1 MFYNML
7 ITLDGSELAEAVLPY
22 AEEMANRFSCRKVI
36 LLRVVPPLRYFVEG
50 SFYEMGDTREKL
62 EADAQAYLQQVAKR
76 LNFKGLEMETEVRY
90 GEVAGEILDCTLE
103 RGIDLL
109 AMSTHG
115 YSGIKR
121 WVFGSVA
128 ERVLRSLTI
137 PILLIRPEEM
147 K

>member
-1 MFYNML
+1 MFYNL
-7 ITLDGSELAEAVLPY
+7 LVTLDGSELAEVVLPY
-22 AEEMANRFSCRKVI
+22 VEEVANRFSCRKLI
-36 LLRVVPPLRYFVEG
+36 LLQVVPPLRYFVEEG
-50 SFYEMGDTREKL
+50 IFQMEDTREKL
-62 EADAQAYLQQVAKR
+62 KTDAWGYLQQVRAR
-76 LNFKGLEMETEVRY
+76 LQRKGLEVETEVRY
-90 GEVAGEILDCTLE
+90 GEVADEIIDCAHD
-103 RGIDLL
+103 RGVDLL

-128 ERVLRSLTI
+128 EKVLRGINI

>member
-1 MFYNML
+1 MFYNIL
-7 ITLDGSELAEAVLPY
+7 VTLDGSELAQTVLPY
-22 AEEMANRFSCRKVI
+22 VEEVANRFSCRKII
-36 LLRVVPPLRYFVEG
+36 LIRVVPPVRYFVEG

-62 EADAQAYLQQVAKR
+62 EEDAQTYLQKIAAG
-76 LNFKGLEMETEVRY
+76 LDIKGLDIETEVRY
-90 GEVAGEILDCTLE
+90 GEVAGEIIGCAHD
-103 RGIDLL
+103 RGADLL
-109 AMSTHG
+109 AISTHG

-128 ERVLRSLTI
+128 ERVLRHITI